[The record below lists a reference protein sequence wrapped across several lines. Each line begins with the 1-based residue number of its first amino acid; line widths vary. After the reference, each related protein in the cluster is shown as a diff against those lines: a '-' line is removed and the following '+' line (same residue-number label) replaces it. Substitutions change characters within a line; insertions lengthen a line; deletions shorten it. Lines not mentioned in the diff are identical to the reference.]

1 MRLLLEAPLEAL
13 PQTRFGSARGGWTPF
28 GCALFMPRT
37 DRASEVACPIE
48 RKDGAL

>member
-1 MRLLLEAPLEAL
+1 MRLLLEALLEAL
-13 PQTRFGSARGGWTPF
+13 PQARFSSARDGWTPV

-37 DRASEVACPIE
+37 DRASEVACPLE